1 MDIISLNIFQCN
13 CITSLDPYHGTMACH
28 NSEKNLEG
36 YLLNILLL
44 QEKHFKKGKID
55 WKLI

>member
-13 CITSLDPYHGTMACH
+13 CITSLDPYHGTMACQ

-36 YLLNILLL
+36 YLLNILIL

-55 WKLI
+55 